1 MAQNLDSAK
10 HLQRG
15 GGENHHNPTI
25 ISRKILA
32 IISTFFLAFFT
43 NLYAY
48 TLPTYELDAI
58 CQPNTDCIIDNQYS
72 GDIHFKPSTLKL
84 KKLDIDYMFNVIT
97 NEGLIKIDSGINFHR
112 GTGTLNNKGT
122 IITTSGIVIAPKD
135 TETDK
140 NIIAPLGI
148 LYNYGTISANNA
160 VITIKDKGYLTVLF
174 NYGTINGHIDTKAG
188 GTLGHINNYGTMDG
202 IIQAN
207 KIQANNIEPTNITNV
222 GTINRVN
229 GQAYHLGG
237 KGEFTIKKYAMKIIE
252 NAEVFNQYNGNK
264 TSDNSHIV
272 VEQGTALKF
281 YSGGKL
287 ILGLGGNFEYDKEYS
302 LHKLVVDTSGKTALN
317 VDLSHLELQNKDIFT
332 LMQSGDNFIVSFGGS
347 GGGSSITT
355 PITATS
361 KANIATMNNLFQA
374 SNALMSGN
382 RNLAKSRKMASI
394 KPQYRPTKSK
404 SYLAN
409 ITKFALDSA
418 DFVLDSATYAT
429 FAESSLKQHETFFYK
444 RQNLAQDS
452 APLTQDS
459 QNLDKYSFL
468 LTPFINHTYFY
479 KSGNYSISGLDYGF
493 VSAFSGKLNES
504 NALGAHFAFSY
515 GSLSDRAEMDFKS
528 TNMSFMLGLNYRLDM
543 IWDMFLKARGDFYY
557 FLNEV
562 GTSSIKAT
570 KPSNVGFGLSVAYG
584 KDFDLGSAGIIG
596 AEIGLDYKMLNTGHI
611 DAISPLG
618 DNTQQYKNAFY
629 NMIYADLGLNYHKYF
644 SVESGIWGIDGGI
657 GVRGNLTPKISNSTL
672 MVGNRAVD
680 ITLDNDKI
688 LAYISLGGSYVIDSA
703 KWAMEFSVRY
713 NGSYGDRSVS
723 NGGSFEWRVNF

>member
-1 MAQNLDSAK
+1 M
-10 HLQRG
+10 
-15 GGENHHNPTI
+15 
-25 ISRKILA
+25 
-32 IISTFFLAFFT
+32 
-43 NLYAY
+43 
-48 TLPTYELDAI
+48 
-58 CQPNTDCIIDNQYS
+58 
-72 GDIHFKPSTLKL
+72 
-84 KKLDIDYMFNVIT
+84 T
-97 NEGLIKIDSGINFHR
+97 NEGTLSANDINIQNLGTFANKGLLFTTNGIIISVKDNMPLASL
-112 GTGTLNNKGT
+112 GIIENKGT
-122 IITTSGIVIAPKD
+122 IT
-135 TETDK
+135 
-140 NIIAPLGI
+140 
-148 LYNYGTISANNA
+148 ANS
-160 VITIKDKGYLTVLF
+160 VFVTIKDKSFLTTLQ
-174 NYGTINGHIDTKAG
+174 NHGTINGYIEVQNG
-188 GTLGHINNYGTMDG
+188 GTLGG
-202 IIQAN
+202 
-207 KIQANNIEPTNITNV
+207 ITNYST
-222 GTINRVN
+222 GIMEGIMLSENTTNSTKYAPTTIDNHGVIN
-229 GQAYHLGG
+229 IIKGKHFHFGG
-237 KGEFTIKKYAMKIIE
+237 KGTFRIKNYTMRIE
-252 NAEVFNQYNGNK
+252 KNAESFNNFNGTNP
-264 TSDNSHIV
+264 TDNSHIIV
-272 VEQGTALKF
+272 GENAKAQF

-302 LHKLVVDTSGKTALN
+302 LHKLVVDTSGKTALD

-332 LMQSGDNFIVSFGGS
+332 LMQRGDNFIVSFGGS
-347 GGGSSITT
+347 GGGSGITT

-374 SNALMSGN
+374 SSALMSGN
-382 RNLAKSRKMASI
+382 RNSLKSRKLTSA
-394 KPQYRPTKSK
+394 KPQYRPTKLK

-409 ITKFALDSA
+409 ITKFA
-418 DFVLDSATYAT
+418 LDSATYAT

-452 APLTQDS
+452 APPTQYS

-504 NALGAHFAFSY
+504 NALGTHFAFSY
-515 GSLSDRAEMDFKS
+515 GSLSDRAERDFKS
-528 TNMSFMLGLNYRLDM
+528 TNMSFMLGLNYRLDI
-543 IWDMFLKARGDFYY
+543 IWDMFLKARGDSYY

-570 KPSNVGFGLSVAYG
+570 KPNNVGFGLSVAYG

-596 AEIGLDYKMLNTGHI
+596 AEIGLDYKMLNTGSV

-618 DNTQQYKNAFY
+618 DSTQQYKNAFY

-644 SVESGIWGIDGGI
+644 SVESGIWGIDSGI
-657 GVRGNLTPKISNSTL
+657 GVRGNLTPKISNGTL

>member
-1 MAQNLDSAK
+1 MANGTKS
-10 HLQRG
+10 RFCETFTTG
-15 GGENHHNPTI
+15 GGNHHSPIKIN
-25 ISRKILA
+25 RKILA
-32 IISTFFLAFFT
+32 ILSTLFLVFFT

-58 CQPNTDCIIDNQYS
+58 CQPNTDCIIDNKYS

-97 NEGLIKIDSGINFHR
+97 NEGLIEIDSGINFHR

-148 LYNYGTISANNA
+148 LYNYGTISANGA
-160 VITIKDKGYLTVLF
+160 FVTIKDKGYLTVLF
-174 NYGTINGHIDTKAG
+174 NYGTINGYIDTKAG
-188 GTLGHINNYGTMDG
+188 GTLGHINNYGTMNG

-207 KIQANNIEPTNITNV
+207 KIQANNVEPTNITNF

-237 KGEFTIKKYAMKIIE
+237 KGEFSIKKYAMKIME
-252 NAEVFNQYNGNK
+252 NAEVFNQYKGNK

-272 VEQGTALKF
+272 VEQGTTLKF

-287 ILGLGGNFEYDKEYS
+287 ILGFGGDFEYDTEYS
-302 LHKLVVDTSGKTALN
+302 LRKLVVDTSGNNVLG
-317 VDLSHLELQNKDIFT
+317 VDLANLELLNKDIFT
-332 LMQSGDNFIVSFGGS
+332 LMQSGDSFIVSLGGS

-382 RNLAKSRKMASI
+382 RNLAKSHKMASV
-394 KPQYRPTKSK
+394 KPQFRPIKSK

-409 ITKFALDSA
+409 VTKFMPDSA
-418 DFVLDSATYAT
+418 DLPLDSATAT
-429 FAESSLKQHETFFYK
+429 FAESSLKQHETFFYE

-452 APLTQDS
+452 APLAQDS

-504 NALGAHFAFSY
+504 NTLGAHFAFSY
-515 GSLSDRAEMDFKS
+515 GSLSDREDRDFKS

-562 GTSSIKAT
+562 GASGKAT
-570 KPSNVGFGLSVAYG
+570 KPSNLGFGLSVSYG
-584 KDFDLGSAGIIG
+584 KDFDLGSAGVIG
-596 AEIGLDYKMLNTGHI
+596 AEVGLDYKMLNTGRV
-611 DAISPLG
+611 DVASG
-618 DNTQQYKNAFY
+618 ESSQQYKNALY

-657 GVRGNLTPKISNSTL
+657 GMRGNLTPKISSGTL

-680 ITLDNDKI
+680 IMLDNDKI
-688 LAYISLGGSYVIDSA
+688 LAYLSLGSSYVIDSA
-703 KWAMEFSVRY
+703 KWAMEFSLRY

-723 NGGSFEWRVNF
+723 NGGSFEWRALW